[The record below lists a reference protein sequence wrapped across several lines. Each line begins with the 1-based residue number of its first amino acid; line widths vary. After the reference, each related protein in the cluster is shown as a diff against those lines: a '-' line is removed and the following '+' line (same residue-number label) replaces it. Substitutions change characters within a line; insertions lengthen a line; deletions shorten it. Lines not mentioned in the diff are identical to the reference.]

1 MREAVWR
8 SLVAFS
14 VRRRVITIFS
24 APGDAEDLEME
35 EIPWG
40 EAPSDSGGPWG
51 YCPLEDGGFRCL
63 GFLSSFLLHAVL
75 PW

>member
-1 MREAVWR
+1 VREAVWR

-35 EIPWG
+35 AIP
-40 EAPSDSGGPWG
+40 PWTVPKEVVKQTN
-51 YCPLEDGGFRCL
+51 YA
-63 GFLSSFLLHAVL
+63 SIIVATSTMIM
-75 PW
+75 